1 MAGNSVILKPAPE
14 TLRTGTWL
22 AKQLWEAGVP
32 RDVLQLVIC
41 EDGETGGTLIT
52 HANTDAVILT
62 GAYETA
68 RLFQG
73 WRPSLRLFAETSG
86 KNALVVSALADRD
99 LVVRDLVRSAFGHAG
114 QKCSAASLAILDAEV
129 HERTSFLPRLADAVR
144 SLRVGAADDLST
156 MMAPLIGPPTDKL
169 RRALTTLDEGESWLV
184 EPRCLDADDRLW
196 TPGVKVG
203 VRPGSW
209 FHRTECFGPVLG
221 VMRAADL
228 DEAIAFQNDV
238 PFGLT
243 GGIWTLDPTEV
254 DRWVEQVEVGN
265 AYVNRHTTGAI
276 VRRQPFGGWK
286 RSVVGPG

>member
-99 LVVRDLVRSAFGHAG
+99 LAIKDLVRSAFGHSG
-114 QKCSAASLAILDAEV
+114 QKCSAASLGILEAEV
-129 HERTSFLPRLADAVR
+129 YDDPTFRRQLRDAAVSLPVGRSEDAASV
-144 SLRVGAADDLST
+144 VT
-156 MMAPLIGPPTDKL
+156 PLIRPPGSALHRGLTKL
-169 RRALTTLDEGESWLV
+169 EPGEEWLL
-184 EPRCLDADDRLW
+184 EPRQIAEDLW
-196 TPGVKVG
+196 SPGI
-203 VRPGSW
+203 R
-209 FHRTECFGPVLG
+209 LG
-221 VMRAADL
+221 V
-228 DEAIAFQNDV
+228 
-238 PFGLT
+238 
-243 GGIWTLDPTEV
+243 
-254 DRWVEQVEVGN
+254 
-265 AYVNRHTTGAI
+265 
-276 VRRQPFGGWK
+276 
-286 RSVVGPG
+286 